1 MEQVCLKERIGQHI
15 ESIPTLES
23 SRMRLFMAL
32 QEETSTLDDIES
44 IVNSD
49 PAMAAKIMRLANSSF
64 YRHSE
69 NHVGIQKSLMTIGLD
84 MVKCIALSMS
94 IMEAFGCETT
104 MVRSLWRHSYRV
116 GLVAKALGKTK
127 FEKDCLF
134 TGGLLHDLGRIVL
147 LCKVPDE
154 YAPLYEVGGYW
165 PDNAVEEGVFAMNHA
180 RIGGMV
186 AEQWHFPPD
195 VIRIIRHHHDPV
207 DNLSA
212 LVCLTDQFISF
223 KERGGEMDEP
233 ENAGLLISYLGPNY
247 KELVNTIQQ
256 RYTTSSVIIENLG

>member
-1 MEQVCLKERIGQHI
+1 MEAVCLKERIGQHI

-32 QEETSTLDDIES
+32 QEESSTLEDIEG
-44 IVNSD
+44 IVSSD

-94 IMEAFGCETT
+94 IMDAFCSDTP
-104 MVRSLWRHSYRV
+104 MVRSLWRHSYSV
-116 GLVAKALGKTK
+116 GLITKVLGKTK

-147 LCKVPDE
+147 LCMVPDE
-154 YAPLYEVGGYW
+154 YAPLYEFGGYW
-165 PDNAVEEGVFAMNHA
+165 PDNAVEEDVFSMNHA
-180 RIGGMV
+180 VIGGMV

-195 VIRIIRHHHDPV
+195 VTRIIRYHHDPV

-212 LVCLTDQFISF
+212 LVCLTDQVISF
-223 KERGGEMDEP
+223 NERGSEMKDM
-233 ENAGLLISYLGPNY
+233 ENIGLLISYLGEDY

>member
-1 MEQVCLKERIGQHI
+1 MESVCLKDRIGRHI

-23 SRMRLFMAL
+23 SRMRLFTAL
-32 QEETSTLDDIES
+32 QEESSTLEDIEG
-44 IVNSD
+44 IVSSD

-69 NHVGIQKSLMTIGLD
+69 SHMGIQKSLMTIGLD

-94 IMEAFGCETT
+94 IMDAFGSETS
-104 MVRSLWRHSYRV
+104 MVRALWRHSYSV
-116 GLVAKALGKTK
+116 GLIARVLGKTK

-147 LCKVPDE
+147 LCKAPDE
-154 YAPLYEVGGYW
+154 YAPLYELEGYW
-165 PDNAVEEGVFAMNHA
+165 PGNTVEEDVFAMNHA
-180 RIGGMV
+180 LIGGMV
-186 AEQWHFPPD
+186 AEQWHFPPE
-195 VIRIIRHHHDPV
+195 VVRIIRHHHDPV
-207 DNLSA
+207 DYLSA
-212 LVCLTDQFISF
+212 LVCLTDQVISL
-223 KERGGEMDEP
+223 KERGCETAEP
-233 ENAGLLISYLGPNY
+233 ENIDLFISYLGDNY